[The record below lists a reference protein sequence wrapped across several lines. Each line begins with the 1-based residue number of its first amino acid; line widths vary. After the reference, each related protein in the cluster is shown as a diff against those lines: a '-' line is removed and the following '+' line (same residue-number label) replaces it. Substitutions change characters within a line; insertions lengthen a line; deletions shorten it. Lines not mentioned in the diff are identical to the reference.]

1 VSSDWRVNSDWRVAF
16 FALATSIV
24 VDDSPGIC
32 CISLSREQI
41 GLSLGT
47 AGAVARYFP
56 TAHGLYTG
64 KWLTREPALF
74 SQICSQYY
82 SVGAE
87 LKTF

>member
-1 VSSDWRVNSDWRVAF
+1 MSSDWRVEQRLESRVF
-16 FALATSIV
+16 LLATSMV

-56 TAHGLYTG
+56 TAHGFYTG

-82 SVGAE
+82 SGGAE